1 MCAGAGPF
9 PALCFGYEARTHWIQ
24 LCITERSPEVRL
36 IQGARSRTALPD
48 MATGMMGGIP
58 IGSVP
63 AVYGLQSSPEGVRLP
78 WRHDEMDMVGHQTVA
93 DERHA
98 VQLDAL
104 PH

>member
-1 MCAGAGPF
+1 
-9 PALCFGYEARTHWIQ
+9 
-24 LCITERSPEVRL
+24 
-36 IQGARSRTALPD
+36 
-48 MATGMMGGIP
+48 MMGGIP